1 MNGDM
6 KMELHFVC
14 NLAFIFASLSVTKYM
29 MKVCHSLF
37 AKFVLKVV
45 TKCLSKYHLRDFV
58 TYYLRNIIHETL
70 SPLFM
75 KVYHQTYY
83 FCYGNMSRSLYACFI
98 GCEHLRNLEGLD
110 HWNTSNVNSL
120 DSCFCGCKNLI
131 SLNLSH
137 WDTSNIINM
146 WACFVGCESLV
157 YLNIEKW
164 VINKDCFIGD
174 MFTECFKLCVI
185 KCRQDTFNR
194 IKRVLQGNW
203 VYRNGY
209 ARKIR

>member
-1 MNGDM
+1 M
-6 KMELHFVC
+6 
-14 NLAFIFASLSVTKYM
+14 
-29 MKVCHSLF
+29 
-37 AKFVLKVV
+37 
-45 TKCLSKYHLRDFV
+45 KCLSKYHLRDFV

-98 GCEHLRNLEGLD
+98 GCEHLRNLEGLEY
-110 HWNTSNVNSL
+110 WNTSNVNSL

-137 WDTSNIINM
+137 WDTSNVINM

>member
-14 NLAFIFASLSVTKYM
+14 NLAFIFASLSVTKYI

-45 TKCLSKYHLRDFV
+45 MKCFSKYHLRDFV

-75 KVYHQTYY
+75 KVYHQTHY

-98 GCEHLRNLEGLD
+98 GCEHLRNLKGLD

-137 WDTSNIINM
+137 WDTSNVINM

-157 YLNIEKW
+157 YLNIEEW

>member
-14 NLAFIFASLSVTKYM
+14 NLAFIFASLSVTKYI

-37 AKFVLKVV
+37 AK
-45 TKCLSKYHLRDFV
+45 YHLRNFV
-58 TYYLRNIIHETL
+58 TYYLL
-70 SPLFM
+70 

-98 GCEHLRNLEGLD
+98 GCEHLRNLEGLEY
-110 HWNTSNVNSL
+110 WNTSNVNSL

-137 WDTSNIINM
+137 WDTSNVINM

-157 YLNIEKW
+157 YLNIENW

-174 MFTECFKLCVI
+174 MFTECFKLCII

>member
-1 MNGDM
+1 MSLIICEVCVESCD
-6 KMELHFVC
+6 EVFVEISSAR
-14 NLAFIFASLSVTKYM
+14 L
-29 MKVCHSLF
+29 CHLLF
-37 AKFVLKVV
+37 A
-45 TKCLSKYHLRDFV
+45 KYHLRNFV
-58 TYYLRNIIHETL
+58 TYYLL
-70 SPLFM
+70 

-98 GCEHLRNLEGLD
+98 GCEHLRNLKGLD

-137 WDTSNIINM
+137 WDTSNVINM

-157 YLNIEKW
+157 YLNIEEW

-203 VYRNGY
+203 VYKNGY
-209 ARKIR
+209 ARKIE